1 MADPSKWLEVLAWT
15 KALFESTKAGID
27 FASTLQRHREEGTT
41 IRESERASQS
51 YSTYSDG
58 ELDAILKR
66 LKGCRDRFIE
76 QGGGVDRSRC
86 LCSVLNE
93 MRDGNGGKLPRIDD
107 WGRIYSELK
116 CASVAANA

>member
-1 MADPSKWLEVLAWT
+1 MADPSKWLEVLAWS

-27 FASTLQRHREEGTT
+27 FAATLQKNREDGAT

-51 YSTYSDG
+51 YSSTYSDD

-66 LKGCRDRFIE
+66 LKGCRDRFIQ
-76 QGGGVDRSRC
+76 QGGGIDRSRC

-93 MRDGNGGKLPRIDD
+93 MRDGNGGRIPRVDD
-107 WGRIYSELK
+107 WERIYSELK
-116 CASVAANA
+116 CGKVRD